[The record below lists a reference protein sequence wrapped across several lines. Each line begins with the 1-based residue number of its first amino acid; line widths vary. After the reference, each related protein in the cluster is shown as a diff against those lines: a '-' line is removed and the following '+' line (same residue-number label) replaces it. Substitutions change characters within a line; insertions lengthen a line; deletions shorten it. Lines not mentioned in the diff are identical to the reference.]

1 VNRTLDN
8 GSGGLVYT
16 PKEDWS
22 FLRDDGSLEGNSTL
36 LEEYKEGE
44 NGNGGSVSVTD
55 KTASVDITF
64 TGELSFPSSTWV
76 EANARL
82 NDLCVWCLW
91 TPVRPS
97 AGQAG

>member
-1 VNRTLDN
+1 
-8 GSGGLVYT
+8 VYT

-36 LEEYKEGE
+36 LEEFKEGE
-44 NGNGGSVSVTD
+44 NGNGDSVSVTD

-64 TGELSFPSSTWV
+64 TGKLSSLSSTWV

-82 NDLCVWCLW
+82 DDLCVWYLW
-91 TPVRPS
+91 TSVRAS
-97 AGQAG
+97 SGRAG